1 MYPKLEFFSPVVQVI
16 PVQRGIVHVALCGL
30 GFGFQTVGHPSS
42 WCGAAG
48 RGSAFLSIQCC
59 RRITDCRIRHLL
71 RLFSPLSNGVAPS
84 FVLRVLCLGEAER
97 NGQTQIWS
105 GPGEGDMLAPSFTG
119 RLPFSL
125 CCPYPMAQP
134 VTLGPALT
142 ELMIPGVSSG
152 SRFLPWLPS
161 SV

>member
-1 MYPKLEFFSPVVQVI
+1 MVQVM

-42 WCGAAG
+42 WYGAA
-48 RGSAFLSIQCC
+48 RERKCISEHPMLSQNYRLM
-59 RRITDCRIRHLL
+59 RRIIHCCIWHLL
-71 RLFSPLSNGVAPS
+71 RYFSPLSNGVAPS
-84 FVLRVLCLGEAER
+84 FLLRVLSLGDAER
-97 NGQTQIWS
+97 NRQTQIWS

-119 RLPFSL
+119 RLLFSV
-125 CCPYPMAQP
+125 CGPYLMAQP

-142 ELMIPGVSSG
+142 DLMIPGVSSG
-152 SRFLPWLPS
+152 CRFLLWLPS